1 MKLNPLPWLL
11 ILIILCVS
19 WWARRQLIEEQQLAF
34 FCEGGGQSLACEAH
48 RWLVSIFYNSNAMG
62 YVSLLLGGLAVL
74 TRSGRLG
81 LLTGVIGIVSLVL
94 HNAEY
99 AAIGFLLGALTLA
112 RSQFDASR
120 AQHRPSQ

>member
-62 YVSLLLGGLAVL
+62 YVSLLLGGLAV
-74 TRSGRLG
+74 G